1 MPTKGSKR
9 LNLSELFNVRVIQ
22 RNLVYV
28 IGLAP
33 EISSSQELSK
43 EDYFGQYGN
52 ITKIIVNKDKPFHP
66 KSPQGPTYSAYI
78 TYSTDREASLA
89 I

>member
-1 MPTKGSKR
+1 MPTKTGKR

-33 EISSSQELSK
+33 EISHEKVINIFNKLGIVKRRLFWTIWKYNKNHSK
-43 EDYFGQYGN
+43 
-52 ITKIIVNKDKPFHP
+52 
-66 KSPQGPTYSAYI
+66 
-78 TYSTDREASLA
+78 
-89 I
+89 